1 MNRRKRLLLFD
12 GLLRDGADKAPGVG
26 VAALVED
33 FLSSTELDGTAGVHN
48 HDLIGHIGDDA
59 QVMGNHDDGVAVL
72 LLHFLHKLNNLSLN
86 GNVQGSRGLVGNQNI
101 GIAGKGHGNHD
112 ALTHT
117 ARELM
122 WILIDALLG
131 LGNANK
137 VQKLGGALERLL
149 LGVTTVQTKTLAHL
163 LADLID
169 RVQGGHRI
177 LEDHR
182 DIVTANVLHL
192 FLSHFEDR
200 TTAIANVAALDLSR
214 RHRDKTHDG
223 HGGHGLTGAGL
234 TDDAKGFAAIERVGH
249 TVDSANDAILGME
262 IHLKVIDLEQ
272 MLALGNRLVLQVH
285 IVLVLL
291 HPYASFILTSRAS
304 RRPSPSR
311 VKASTV
317 ERIARPGMIIIQG
330 AVRRYC

>member
-1 MNRRKRLLLFD
+1 MT
-12 GLLRDGADKAPGVG
+12 
-26 VAALVED
+26 ALVENL
-33 FLSSTELDGTAGVHN
+33 FGRAELNGATGVHN
-48 HDLIGHIGDDA
+48 HDLVGHVGDNT
-59 QVMGNHDDGVAVL
+59 QVVGNHDDGVTVL
-72 LLHFLHKLNNLSLN
+72 LLHLLHELNDLSLD
-86 GNVQGSRGLVGNQNI
+86 GNVQSGRRLVGNQDVR
-101 GIAGKGHGNHD
+101 IAGKSHSDHD

-117 ARELM
+117 TGELVRV
-122 WILIDALLG
+122 LVDALLG
-131 LGNANK
+131 LGNTHEI
-137 VQKLGGALERLL
+137 QKLGGALKRLL
-149 LGVTTVQTKTLAHL
+149 LGVATVQTKALAHL
-163 LADLID
+163 LADLVD
-169 RVQGGHRI
+169 RVEGGHRI

-192 FLSHFEDR
+192 FLGHLKDGAA
-200 TTAIANVAALDLSR
+200 AIANVAALDLSR

-223 HGGHGLTGAGL
+223 HGGHGLTGTGL
-234 TDDAKGFAAIERVGH
+234 TDDTQGLATIERVRH
-249 TVDSANDAILGME
+249 TIDSANDAVLGME

-317 ERIARPGMIIIQG
+317 VRIARPGMIIIQG
-330 AVRRYC
+330 AVIRYC

>member
-1 MNRRKRLLLFD
+1 
-12 GLLRDGADKAPGVG
+12 
-26 VAALVED
+26 
-33 FLSSTELDGTAGVHN
+33 
-48 HDLIGHIGDDA
+48 
-59 QVMGNHDDGVAVL
+59 MGNHDDGVAVL

-86 GNVQGSRGLVGNQNI
+86 GNVQGSRGLIGNQDI
-101 GIAGKGHGNHD
+101 GIAGKRHGNHD

-117 ARELM
+117 AGELVR
-122 WILIDALLG
+122 ILVDALLG
-131 LGNANK
+131 LGNANE

-149 LGVTTVQTKTLAHL
+149 LGVATVQTKSLAHL

-182 DIVTANVLHL
+182 DIVAANMLHF
-192 FLSHFEDR
+192 FLGHLEDR
-200 TTAIANVAALDLSR
+200 TTAVANVAALNLSR
-214 RHRDKTHDG
+214 RHRDEAHDG
-223 HGGHGLTGAGL
+223 HGGHGLTRAGL
-234 TDDAKGFAAIERVGH
+234 TDDTQGLTAIERVGH
-249 TVDSANDAILGME
+249 AIDSANDAILGVE

>member
-1 MNRRKRLLLFD
+1 M
-12 GLLRDGADKAPGVG
+12 
-26 VAALVED
+26 AALVED
-33 FLSSTELDGTAGVHN
+33 FLSSTELNGAAGVHN
-48 HDLIGHIGDDA
+48 HDLIGHIGDNT

-72 LLHFLHKLNNLSLN
+72 LLHLLHELDNLSLN
-86 GNVQGSRGLVGNQNI
+86 GNVQSRRGLVGNQDI
-101 GIAGKGHGNHD
+101 GIAGKSHSNHD

-117 ARELM
+117 ARELVR
-122 WILIDALLG
+122 ILIDALLG
-131 LGNANK
+131 LGNTNE
-137 VQKLGGALERLL
+137 VQKLGGTLERLL
-149 LGVTTVQTKTLAHL
+149 LGVAAVQTKTLAHL

-182 DIVTANVLHL
+182 DVVTANVLHL
-192 FLSHFEDR
+192 FLGHLEDR

-234 TDDAKGFAAIERVGH
+234 TDDAQGLAAIERVGD
-249 TVDSANDAILGME
+249 TVDSANNAILGVE

-272 MLALGNRLVLQVH
+272 MLALRNRLVLQVH

>member
-1 MNRRKRLLLFD
+1 MR
-12 GLLRDGADKAPGVG
+12 
-26 VAALVED
+26 
-33 FLSSTELDGTAGVHN
+33 
-48 HDLIGHIGDDA
+48 
-59 QVMGNHDDGVAVL
+59 
-72 LLHFLHKLNNLSLN
+72 
-86 GNVQGSRGLVGNQNI
+86 
-101 GIAGKGHGNHD
+101 
-112 ALTHT
+112 
-117 ARELM
+117 
-122 WILIDALLG
+122 ILIDALLG
-131 LGNANK
+131 LGNTNE

-149 LGVTTVQTKTLAHL
+149 LGVATVQTKTLAHL

-182 DIVTANVLHL
+182 DVVTANVLHL
-192 FLSHFEDR
+192 FLGHLENR

-214 RHRDKTHDG
+214 RHRDEAHDG

-234 TDDAKGFAAIERVGH
+234 TDDTQGLAAIERVGH
-249 TVDSANDAILGME
+249 TVDSANDTILGME

-272 MLALGNRLVLQVH
+272 MLALGNRLLLQVH

-330 AVRRYC
+330 AVSRYC

>member
-1 MNRRKRLLLFD
+1 M
-12 GLLRDGADKAPGVG
+12 
-26 VAALVED
+26 AALVED
-33 FLSSTELDGTAGVHN
+33 FLSSTELDRTAGVHN
-48 HDLIGHIGDDA
+48 HDFVGHIGDNA
-59 QVMGNHDDGVAVL
+59 QVMGNHDDGVAIL

-86 GNVQGSRGLVGNQNI
+86 GNVQGSRGLVGYQNI
-101 GIAGKGHGNHD
+101 GITGKGHGDHD

-117 ARELM
+117 AGELVRV
-122 WILIDALLG
+122 LVDTLLG
-131 LGNANK
+131 LGNANE

-149 LGVTTVQTKTLAHL
+149 LGIATVQAKTLAHL
-163 LADLID
+163 LTDLID
-169 RVQGGHRI
+169 RVKGGHRI

-200 TTAIANVAALDLSR
+200 TTAIANVATLNLSR
-214 RHRDKTHDG
+214 RHRDKAHDG
-223 HGGHGLTGAGL
+223 HGGHRLTGAGL
-234 TDDAKGFAAIERVGH
+234 ADDAQGLATIERVGH
-249 TVDSANDAILGME
+249 TVDGANDAILGVE

>member
-1 MNRRKRLLLFD
+1 M
-12 GLLRDGADKAPGVG
+12 
-26 VAALVED
+26 AALVED

-48 HDLIGHIGDDA
+48 HNLIGHIGDDA
-59 QVMGNHDDGVAVL
+59 QVMGNHNNGVAVL
-72 LLHFLHKLNNLSLN
+72 LLHLLHELDNLSLN
-86 GNVQGSRGLVGNQNI
+86 GNIQSRRGLVGNQDI
-101 GIAGKGHGNHD
+101 GIAGKSHSDHD
-112 ALTHT
+112 TLTHT
-117 ARELM
+117 AGELVR
-122 WILIDALLG
+122 ILIDALLG
-131 LGNANK
+131 LGDTHE
-137 VQKLGGALERLL
+137 VQKLGSALERLL
-149 LGVTTVQTKTLAHL
+149 LGVAAVQTKALAHL

-182 DIVTANVLHL
+182 DVVTANVLHL
-192 FLSHFEDR
+192 FLGHLEDR
-200 TTAIANVAALDLSR
+200 TAAIANVAALNLSR

-234 TDDAKGFAAIERVGH
+234 TDDTEGLAAIERVGD
-249 TVDSANDAILGME
+249 TVDSANNAIFGVE

-304 RRPSPSR
+304 RKPSPSR